1 MGIVVLALNSY
12 SQEAAGITTK
22 LAVTAIAGKPKS
34 DVVINPNPV
43 QGATFT
49 LELQNLE
56 KGKYNIY
63 MFDDTGKK
71 YLVKVLN
78 TEGGSLTET
87 LPLPQ
92 KADKG
97 IYILQV
103 VSKTVRVSKKM
114 IVE

>member
-1 MGIVVLALNSY
+1 MGFIAFAFSSY
-12 SQEAAGITTK
+12 SQDATDLTTK
-22 LAVTAIAGKPKS
+22 LSVASLAGKMKA

-43 QGATFT
+43 QGESFT

-78 TEGGSLTET
+78 IESGSFTET
-87 LPLPQ
+87 LQLPQ

-103 VSKTVRVSKKM
+103 ISKTVRVSKKM